1 MVGSAAAVC
10 ETAGAQVE
18 DACPDFGGAD
28 ECFRTL
34 RAWQFEATL
43 GPFLDEHSALVRASL
58 YENML
63 QGRTLTGPQVGR
75 AAVLRPALFHRMR
88 EFLEFYDALI
98 LPVAPVRA
106 FDAGIQYP
114 TWSPGG
120 NSRTI
125 SAGWAR
131 SVTSPSP
138 AIRRSAC
145 RPGSPPPARP
155 LGCSSSDGT
164 AGSATS
170 LACPGFESVTTCA
183 SIHPHW
189 ADLDGVRSRTGPNPR
204 RLGRVFT
211 RAGPY
216 ATRCWAIRDQ
226 RP

>member
-1 MVGSAAAVC
+1 
-10 ETAGAQVE
+10 
-18 DACPDFGGAD
+18 
-28 ECFRTL
+28 
-34 RAWQFEATL
+34 
-43 GPFLDEHSALVRASL
+43 
-58 YENML
+58 ML

-75 AAVLRPALFHRMR
+75 AAVLRPALFHRMP

-106 FDAGIQYP
+106 FDAESSTP

-120 NSRTI
+120 NSRTL

-170 LACPGFESVTTCA
+170 LAWPRGSNRSRSTRRYTHVWT
-183 SIHPHW
+183 
-189 ADLDGVRSRTGPNPR
+189 DLDGVRSRTGPNPR
-204 RLGRVFT
+204 RLARVFT

-216 ATRCWAIRDQ
+216 ATSDRERTHTEQMRTATDDFARPQGHVRQSPRERSCLLYTSPSPRDGLL
-226 RP
+226 

>member
-170 LACPGFESVTTCA
+170 LAWPRGSN
-183 SIHPHW
+183 
-189 ADLDGVRSRTGPNPR
+189 RSRPAR
-204 RLGRVFT
+204 RYTHIGLTSTV
-211 RAGPY
+211 
-216 ATRCWAIRDQ
+216 
-226 RP
+226 